1 MRGLGPE
8 EGVLGYEPSVGIT
21 HGRLGLTGS
30 YKCWF
35 AVMPLSLKAP
45 YSPGRAAAAVWFCLM
60 MVSGSHA
67 PPGEGSWDALLCH
80 TPHRPK
86 RSFGF
91 CFVCLSLSVL
101 TVIWSAGRLGP
112 TPLLLRVALPLPFG
126 LFESLNFHL
135 FSVPLF
141 LLLLLSQLTALGT
154 KRTRSLRA
162 RGFFATPQRNMSVCF
177 LK

>member
-8 EGVLGYEPSVGIT
+8 EGVLRYEPSVGIT

-67 PPGEGSWDALLCH
+67 PPGMPFSA
-80 TPHRPK
+80 TPHTAPRGALAFVLSVCLYLFWLSFEVQGAWVPPLFSWGW
-86 RSFGF
+86 RSRFLLA
-91 CFVCLSLSVL
+91 CLSLLIS
-101 TVIWSAGRLGP
+101 IFS
-112 TPLLLRVALPLPFG
+112 
-126 LFESLNFHL
+126 LFL
-135 FSVPLF
+135 FSCYYYWV
-141 LLLLLSQLTALGT
+141 SWQLWGPRELEA
-154 KRTRSLRA
+154 
-162 RGFFATPQRNMSVCF
+162 
-177 LK
+177 